1 MCLLPPC
8 GGDLQTGSCKFW
20 QAAGHALCV
29 FSCVR
34 LAWLRLF
41 ALAVVAR
48 LSELCGHLDNFCL
61 GSSSYPERCE
71 NLGHAAHFTGGPVA
85 LQPYRDSDPQSG
97 SSLGTGAWDLDKHLT
112 LEPELRVPF
121 RDPAVPGLIPKFGDR
136 LFTGGLGIRFSL
148 PLWVRARRAS
158 SDGSGGVSRR
168 APGSRTGGA
177 GMLLGRG
184 TRILGRMWRVAVIS
198 VTASGRLHFS
208 PRRRVAILAQTVRLA
223 AITSCMEGGAEMCPV
238 GFRLLPPRTLQEASC
253 QNASGGPL
261 RRPEQ

>member
-112 LEPELRVPF
+112 WEPELRVPF

-158 SDGSGGVSRR
+158 SDGSGSVSRR
-168 APGSRTGGA
+168 APGSRDRR
-177 GMLLGRG
+177 GRNASWA
-184 TRILGRMWRVAVIS
+184 RHKNIREDV
-198 VTASGRLHFS
+198 ASGRDLCHGIRKAPFLTPQESGNIGPDGALSCYHLLHGRGGRDVS
-208 PRRRVAILAQTVRLA
+208 SGVSVAA
-223 AITSCMEGGAEMCPV
+223 AT
-238 GFRLLPPRTLQEASC
+238 
-253 QNASGGPL
+253 NASRSIL
-261 RRPEQ
+261 PERKVP